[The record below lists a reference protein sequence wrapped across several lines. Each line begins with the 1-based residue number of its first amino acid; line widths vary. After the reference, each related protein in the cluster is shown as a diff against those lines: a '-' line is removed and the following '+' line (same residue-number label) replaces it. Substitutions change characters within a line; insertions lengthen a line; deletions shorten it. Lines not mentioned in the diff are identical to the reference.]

1 MPMLIEHID
10 AIARAKGR
18 DVVYVTFP
26 ACDQCTVLDDHDDPN
41 ESEDYGN
48 YAPRQALISW
58 LDENGIGWSPCAF
71 FANESVLIWP
81 YDGRI
86 YIDVPFDLLNEHY
99 QKVAAHL
106 ENPDG
111 TPRIEGVLFWYVP
124 LEMAMKNRHHDE
136 PGYWEKRAET
146 W

>member
-1 MPMLIEHID
+1 MPMLIQHID

-26 ACDQCTVLDDHDDPN
+26 ACERYGASDSADGPDKF
-41 ESEDYGN
+41 EDFGS
-48 YAPRQALISW
+48 YAPRRALIDW

-71 FANESVLIWP
+71 FADESLLIWP
-81 YDGRI
+81 YNGRI
-86 YIDVPFDLLNEHY
+86 YIDVPFDLLDERY

-111 TPRIEGVLFWYVP
+111 TPRIEGVLFWYMP
-124 LEMAMKNRHHDE
+124 LEIAMKNRRHDE
-136 PGYWEKRAET
+136 PGYWEKRADT